1 MGAAGAARA
10 VAPHTGPQ
18 AQARPRGLMEASL
31 CQALFDT
38 AGARLVVAAHRV
50 GKPRVRV
57 GVHEALGNG
66 VERLRARRLGQS
78 EGGERG
84 GWWSWL
90 RELGCALHT

>member
-1 MGAAGAARA
+1 
-10 VAPHTGPQ
+10 
-18 AQARPRGLMEASL
+18 MEAWL

-57 GVHEALGNG
+57 GVHEALGDG
-66 VERLRARRLGQS
+66 VERLRAGGLGQS